1 MQAGNLVM
9 IARTSVG
16 VPANTMALLIE
27 NQKRL
32 GKTPVWLAKLVVS
45 ISNRALEGPEN
56 PYIITDDDPEEWK
69 PARNFFVV
77 SRA

>member
-27 NQKRL
+27 NQKRPSATSL
-32 GKTPVWLAKLVVS
+32 WLVQLMDG
-45 ISNRALEGPEN
+45 RTRRYLEGDLEV
-56 PYIITDDDPEEWK
+56 IK
-69 PARNFFVV
+69 
-77 SRA
+77 

>member
-32 GKTPVWLAKLVVS
+32 GDTPIWLLQLMDG
-45 ISNRALEGPEN
+45 RTRRYLEGDLEV
-56 PYIITDDDPEEWK
+56 IK
-69 PARNFFVV
+69 
-77 SRA
+77 

>member
-32 GKTPVWLAKLVVS
+32 GKTPVWLVQLMDA
-45 ISNRALEGPEN
+45 RTRRYLEGDLEV
-56 PYIITDDDPEEWK
+56 IK
-69 PARNFFVV
+69 
-77 SRA
+77 

>member
-32 GKTPVWLAKLVVS
+32 GKTPVWLVQLMDG
-45 ISNRALEGPEN
+45 RTRRYLEGDLE
-56 PYIITDDDPEEWK
+56 IIK
-69 PARNFFVV
+69 
-77 SRA
+77 

>member
-27 NQKRL
+27 NQNRL
-32 GKTPVWLAKLVVS
+32 GKTPVWHVQLMDG
-45 ISNRALEGPEN
+45 RTRRYLEGDLEV
-56 PYIITDDDPEEWK
+56 IK
-69 PARNFFVV
+69 
-77 SRA
+77 

>member
-27 NQKRL
+27 NQNRL
-32 GKTPVWLAKLVVS
+32 GKTAVWHVQLMDG
-45 ISNRALEGPEN
+45 RTRRYLERDLE
-56 PYIITDDDPEEWK
+56 IIK
-69 PARNFFVV
+69 
-77 SRA
+77 

>member
-32 GKTPVWLAKLVVS
+32 GKTPVWQCNLW
-45 ISNRALEGPEN
+45 
-56 PYIITDDDPEEWK
+56 TDEPVDTLKEIW
-69 PARNFFVV
+69 R
-77 SRA
+77 